1 MKHKPIPWAIA
12 LTGVLYYALLI
23 YWQSDELSGSGQ
35 ARDAA
40 VFGLVF
46 SVIYVAYCMLCFQR
60 DLPPGLK
67 DMPFVGRYGKLTGW
81 LVFGSIAVYYVRPS
95 AWGGYDE
102 GVGFFLVGILLL
114 GFAAAA
120 ILTCFMWSG
129 DQSSRLYAL
138 SRFVDVYPTITKPE
152 RHVRF
157 NEKMWTTTF
166 VLIIYFGM
174 TNVMLFGLSGQALD
188 LFSGFRSIMAGAS
201 GTIMHLGIGP
211 IVTGSIIMQLFAGAK
226 IIRLDLSDSEDK
238 AMYQGVQKL
247 LVLIMIPIES
257 IPQTYGF
264 LDPSEWLID
273 AYGLGWANF
282 VIVAQLFA
290 GSYLVFL
297 LDELVSKWGIG
308 SGISLFIAAGVAQST
323 FVGTLS
329 PLATTTGAP
338 YSIQNPPSGTLP
350 MIFYM
355 FRESTN
361 YEMIQANGFE
371 IMLLTHVN
379 PVAALVSSII
389 VFLVVAYAE
398 SSKLELPLTHGKVRG
413 HRGKYPIRLVYASNI
428 PVILMAALL
437 ANINMFTLLF
447 WSHPTL
453 SQTPILGQNGWA
465 SASAFIGTYEP
476 GQTTASGGF
485 AWYASMVNGVNDWLI
500 PLLNQ
505 QGDVFGHSL
514 TQIMVHVVFYV
525 ALMTVGSMV
534 FAKFWIDTTNMGTKD
549 VAKQIERTGMQIPGF
564 RKNPK
569 VLEKILENYIPPV
582 TYFSGAFVGLLAAGA
597 DLLGTVGNATGT
609 GAGCRYHPAYLRAN
623 PKGTGHGN
631 ASDDPPV
638 LRCRVILDVGRERG
652 SVHGGRPS
660 PKVPCF
666 KSTALMNSRWFQA
679 PTVLWHAWRDVLF
692 FLPFVAFGL
701 LFIGVGIG
709 GAAVGAYEWWMAGEE
724 HCISSDDEPL
734 FTGDGTAHCLDHDSQ
749 SSFDTPEASGPI
761 QIFKRK

>member
-1 MKHKPIPWAIA
+1 MKHKPMPLAVA
-12 LTGVLYYALLI
+12 LTGLLYWGLLV
-23 YWQSDELSGSGQ
+23 YWVSDDLQ
-35 ARDAA
+35 AGMETAGGEAA
-40 VFGLVF
+40 IFGLVF
-46 SVIYVAYCMLCFQR
+46 SIIYVAYLLAC
-60 DLPPGLK
+60 LK
-67 DMPFVGRYGKLTGW
+67 IDVPESLKSMPVVGRYGKLLGW
-81 LVFGSIAVYYVRPS
+81 LAFLGLAAWYVRPS
-95 AWGGYDE
+95 AWGGYDQ
-102 GVGFFLVGILLL
+102 GVGFFLVGICLL
-114 GFAAAA
+114 GFGAAS
-120 ILTCFMWSG
+120 ILTCFMWGG
-129 DQSSRLYAL
+129 DDSSRLYAL
-138 SRFVDVYPTITKPE
+138 RRFVDVYPTITKPE

-166 VLIIYFGM
+166 VLIIYFAM
-174 TNVMLFGLSGQALD
+174 TNVMLYGLSGQALD

-226 IIRLDLSDSEDK
+226 IIRLDLGNSDDK

-247 LVLIMIPIES
+247 LVLIMIPIEA

-264 LDPSEWLID
+264 LDPQEFLID
-273 AYGLGWANF
+273 SYGLGWANF

-329 PLATTTGAP
+329 PLPTTSGVP
-338 YSIQNPPSGTLP
+338 YSLQNPPSGTLP

-355 FRESTN
+355 FREATN
-361 YEMIQANGFE
+361 AEMISNNGFE
-371 IMLLTHVN
+371 QILLTHVN
-379 PVAALVSSII
+379 PVAALFSSIV
-389 VFLVVAYAE
+389 VFIVVAFAE

-437 ANINMFTLLF
+437 ANINMFSLLF

-453 SQTPILGQNGWA
+453 SQTPILGREGWL
-465 SASAFIGTYEP
+465 SASQYIGTYEA

-485 AWYASMVNGVNDWLI
+485 AWYASMVNGVNDWLL

-514 TQIMVHVVFYV
+514 TQIMVHVIFYV

-569 VLEKILENYIPPV
+569 ILEKILENYIPPV

-597 DLLGTVGNATGT
+597 DLLGTVGNASGT
-609 GAGCRYHPAYLRAN
+609 G
-623 PKGTGHGN
+623 
-631 ASDDPPV
+631 
-638 LRCRVILDVGRERG
+638 
-652 SVHGGRPS
+652 
-660 PKVPCF
+660 
-666 KSTALMNSRWFQA
+666 
-679 PTVLWHAWRDVLF
+679 
-692 FLPFVAFGL
+692 L
-701 LFIGVGIG
+701 LLAVGIILRTYEQIQKEQAMEMHPMIRQFF
-709 GAAVGAYEWWMAGEE
+709 GA
-724 HCISSDDEPL
+724 
-734 FTGDGTAHCLDHDSQ
+734 
-749 SSFDTPEASGPI
+749 
-761 QIFKRK
+761 

>member
-1 MKHKPIPWAIA
+1 MRHKPIPWAIA
-12 LTGVLYYALLI
+12 LTGVLYFGLLI
-23 YWQSDELSGSGQ
+23 YWQSDELSSEI
-35 ARDAA
+35 AA
-40 VFGLVF
+40 QRTAAQFGLVL
-46 SVIYVAYCMLCFQR
+46 SVIYVAYLMWCFNR
-60 DLPPGLK
+60 DLPEGLK
-67 DMPFVGRYGKLTGW
+67 DAPVIGRYGKLMGW
-81 LVFGSIAVYYVRPS
+81 LAIAGIAVWYVRPS
-95 AWGGYDE
+95 KWGGYED

-114 GFAAAA
+114 GFGAAAA
-120 ILTCFMWSG
+120 LTCFMWSG
-129 DQSSRLYAL
+129 DKSSRLYAL
-138 SRFVDVYPTITKPE
+138 HRFVDVYPTITKPE

-166 VLIIYFGM
+166 VLIIYFAM
-174 TNVMLFGLSGQALD
+174 TNVMLYGLSGQALD
-188 LFSGFRSIMAGAS
+188 LVSGFRSIMAGAS

-226 IIRLDLSDSEDK
+226 IIRLDLSNSEDK

-247 LVLIMIPIES
+247 LVLIMIPIEA

-264 LDPSEWLID
+264 LDPMEFLID
-273 AYGLGWANF
+273 SYGMGWANF

-308 SGISLFIAAGVAQST
+308 SGMSLFIAAGVSQST

-329 PLATTTGAP
+329 PLPVTSGLG
-338 YSIQNPPSGTLP
+338 YSMSNPPSGTLP

-355 FRESTN
+355 FREATN
-361 YEMIQANGFE
+361 YEMISSNGFE
-371 IMLLTHVN
+371 TILLTHVN
-379 PVAALVSSII
+379 PLAALFSSVV

-453 SQTPILGQNGWA
+453 SQTPFLGREGYG
-465 SASAFIGTYEP
+465 SLSEYIGTYDQ

-485 AWYASMVNGVNDWLI
+485 AWYASMVNGVNDWLL

-505 QGDVFGHSL
+505 QGDIYGHSL
-514 TQIMVHVVFYV
+514 TQIMVHVIFYV
-525 ALMTVGSMV
+525 VLMTVGSMV

-609 GAGCRYHPAYLRAN
+609 G
-623 PKGTGHGN
+623 
-631 ASDDPPV
+631 
-638 LRCRVILDVGRERG
+638 
-652 SVHGGRPS
+652 
-660 PKVPCF
+660 
-666 KSTALMNSRWFQA
+666 
-679 PTVLWHAWRDVLF
+679 
-692 FLPFVAFGL
+692 L
-701 LFIGVGIG
+701 LLAVGIILRTYEQIQKEQAMEMHPMIRQFF
-709 GAAVGAYEWWMAGEE
+709 GAE
-724 HCISSDDEPL
+724 
-734 FTGDGTAHCLDHDSQ
+734 
-749 SSFDTPEASGPI
+749 
-761 QIFKRK
+761 

>member
-12 LTGVLYYALLI
+12 LTGALYFGLLI
-23 YWQSDELSGSGQ
+23 YWQSDELNGTSEQ
-35 ARDAA
+35 MAA
-40 VFGLVF
+40 AQFGLVL
-46 SVIYVAYCMLCFQR
+46 SVIYVAYLMWCFQR
-60 DLPPGLK
+60 DLPKGLQ
-67 DMPFVGRYGKLTGW
+67 DAPVIGRYGKLIGW
-81 LVFGSIAVYYVRPS
+81 LALTSVAVWYVRPG

-114 GFAAAA
+114 GFGAAA

-129 DQSSRLYAL
+129 DDSSRLYAL
-138 SRFVDVYPTITKPE
+138 RRFVDVYPTITKPE

-166 VLIIYFGM
+166 VLIIYFAM
-174 TNVMLFGLSGQALD
+174 TNVMLYGLSGQALD

-226 IIRLDLSDSEDK
+226 IIRLDLSNSDDK

-247 LVLIMIPIES
+247 LVLIMIPIEA

-264 LDPSEWLID
+264 LDPQEFLID
-273 AYGLGWANF
+273 SYGIGWANF

-308 SGISLFIAAGVAQST
+308 SGMSLFIAAGVAQST

-329 PLATTTGAP
+329 PLPVTKGLG
-338 YSIQNPPSGTLP
+338 YSLSNPPSGTLP

-355 FRESTN
+355 FREATN
-361 YEMIQANGFE
+361 YEMISSNGFE
-371 IMLLTHVN
+371 TILLTHVN
-379 PVAALVSSII
+379 PLAALFSSIV

-453 SQTPILGQNGWA
+453 SQTPLLGRNGA
-465 SASAFIGTYEP
+465 GSLSKYIGTYEQ

-485 AWYASMVNGVNDWLI
+485 AWYASMVNGVNDWLL

-514 TQIMVHVVFYV
+514 SQIMVHVVFYV
-525 ALMTVGSMV
+525 ILMTVGSMI

-609 GAGCRYHPAYLRAN
+609 G
-623 PKGTGHGN
+623 
-631 ASDDPPV
+631 
-638 LRCRVILDVGRERG
+638 
-652 SVHGGRPS
+652 
-660 PKVPCF
+660 
-666 KSTALMNSRWFQA
+666 
-679 PTVLWHAWRDVLF
+679 
-692 FLPFVAFGL
+692 L
-701 LFIGVGIG
+701 LLAVGIILRTYEQIQKEQAMEMHPMIRQFF
-709 GAAVGAYEWWMAGEE
+709 GA
-724 HCISSDDEPL
+724 D
-734 FTGDGTAHCLDHDSQ
+734 
-749 SSFDTPEASGPI
+749 
-761 QIFKRK
+761 